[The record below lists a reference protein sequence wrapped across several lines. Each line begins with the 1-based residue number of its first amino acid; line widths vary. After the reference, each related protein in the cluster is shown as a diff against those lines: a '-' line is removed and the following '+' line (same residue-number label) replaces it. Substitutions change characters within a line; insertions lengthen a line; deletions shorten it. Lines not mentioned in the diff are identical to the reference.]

1 MPMVRQWIE
10 LKLKIAF
17 IHKNFTR
24 SYIHQTQF
32 RDLIH
37 SILLKIGADPLGG
50 VIDERVH
57 AVFHGI
63 YQCVFRVIDINS

>member
-10 LKLKIAF
+10 LILKIAL

-24 SYIHQTQF
+24 SYIIQTQF
-32 RDLIH
+32 RDLIN

-50 VIDERVH
+50 VIDERVR

-63 YQCVFRVIDINS
+63 CQCVF